1 MNYLIKMSTKWLM
14 ALLFLITFTSSILIL
29 ISVINSNSTIR
40 ENGKWVDHT
49 HKVLMLIENS
59 IQQVVNMETGY
70 RGFLLTNDEVFLEP
84 YHSGKKAAL
93 YEIGKL
99 LDITSDNAIQTETFT
114 TISRQIKLWD
124 EQIIQNGFKIR
135 RNQGT
140 VEVSEFV
147 ARATGKQYVDKV
159 RKLFAD
165 ASAREE
171 KLLSVRNKAQQN
183 SLNNLTLVTVVLTII
198 AGIVSAVFLTIVN
211 STLKNNVNELSSA
224 ISMLAK
230 GILKPLPIIPSGN
243 EFFKIKL
250 AYNSSIEKL
259 LNITHTLNGV
269 AEAASSSSE
278 ELTFVMDNAAQNTRH
293 EFSQIELISKAINE
307 LSNTSKDVSSN
318 AISAERETVK
328 AIENVNEGNETLE
341 QSMLLTHTINESV
354 QETANMIEELKNN
367 ANNIGEV
374 TSVISAISDQTNLL
388 ALNAAIE
395 AARAGEQGRGFAVVA
410 DEVRSLAAKTQKS
423 TQDIQDIIANLQEQ
437 SEKVNDNMISNVTS
451 IRESVELSKNVKRS
465 FEVIAESVQS
475 ISHINSLVTTASQE
489 QNKVTEGIANSTT
502 RVLDLVNEN
511 VAAVTQTQQA
521 SQELAL
527 LAVKQSQELSFFS
540 VG

>member
-14 ALLFLITFTSSILIL
+14 TLLFLVTFTSSILIL
-29 ISVINSNSTIR
+29 ISVINSNSSIR
-40 ENGKWVDHT
+40 ENGQWVEHT
-49 HKVLMLIENS
+49 HKVLTLIENS

-93 YEIGKL
+93 YDIDKL
-99 LDITSDNAIQTETFT
+99 LNITSDNAIQTKAFT
-114 TISRQIKLWD
+114 TISQQIKLWD

-135 RNQGT
+135 RNQGN

-147 ARATGKQYVDKV
+147 AKATGKQYVDKV

-165 ASAREE
+165 ASAREKE
-171 KLLSVRNKAQQN
+171 LLIVRNKAQQN
-183 SLNNLTLVTVVLTII
+183 SLNNLTLVTVILTII

-224 ISMLAK
+224 IAMLAK

-243 EFFKIKL
+243 EFFKIKQ
-250 AYNSSIEKL
+250 AYNAAVEKL

-269 AEAASSSSE
+269 AEATSSSSQ
-278 ELTFVMDNAAQNTRH
+278 ELTVVMDNAAQNIRH
-293 EFSQIELISKAINE
+293 EFSQIEVISKAINK

-341 QSMLLTHTINESV
+341 QSMLLTHRINESV

-423 TQDIQDIIANLQEQ
+423 TQDIQDIIAKLQEQ
-437 SEKVNDNMISNVTS
+437 SEKVNYNMISNVTS
-451 IRESVELSKNVKRS
+451 IRQSVELSKNVKRS

-475 ISHINSLVTTASQE
+475 ISHINSLVTAASQE

-502 RVLDLVNEN
+502 TALDLVTEN
-511 VAAVTQTQQA
+511 VAAVSQTQQA

>member
-1 MNYLIKMSTKWLM
+1 
-14 ALLFLITFTSSILIL
+14 
-29 ISVINSNSTIR
+29 
-40 ENGKWVDHT
+40 
-49 HKVLMLIENS
+49 
-59 IQQVVNMETGY
+59 
-70 RGFLLTNDEVFLEP
+70 
-84 YHSGKKAAL
+84 
-93 YEIGKL
+93 
-99 LDITSDNAIQTETFT
+99 
-114 TISRQIKLWD
+114 
-124 EQIIQNGFKIR
+124 
-135 RNQGT
+135 
-140 VEVSEFV
+140 
-147 ARATGKQYVDKV
+147 
-159 RKLFAD
+159 
-165 ASAREE
+165 
-171 KLLSVRNKAQQN
+171 
-183 SLNNLTLVTVVLTII
+183 LTII

-211 STLKNNVNELSSA
+211 STLKNNVKELSSA
-224 ISMLAK
+224 IAMLAK

-243 EFFKIKL
+243 EFFQIKQ
-250 AYNSSIEKL
+250 AYNAAVEKL

-269 AEAASSSSE
+269 AEATSSSSE

-293 EFSQIELISKAINE
+293 ELSQIEVISKAINK

-341 QSMLLTHTINESV
+341 QSMLLTHRINESV

-423 TQDIQDIIANLQEQ
+423 TQDIQDIIAKLQEQ

-451 IRESVELSKNVKRS
+451 IRQSVELSKNVKRS

-475 ISHINSLVTTASQE
+475 ISHINSLVAAASQE

-502 RVLDLVNEN
+502 TALDLVNEN

>member
-1 MNYLIKMSTKWLM
+1 MSTKWLM
-14 ALLFLITFTSSILIL
+14 TLLFLVTFTSSILIL
-29 ISVINSNSTIR
+29 ISVINSNSSIR
-40 ENGKWVDHT
+40 ENGQWVEHT
-49 HKVLMLIENS
+49 HKVLTLIENS

-93 YEIGKL
+93 YDIGKL
-99 LDITSDNAIQTETFT
+99 LNITSDNAIQTKAFT
-114 TISRQIKLWD
+114 TISQQIKLWD

-135 RNQGT
+135 RNQGN

-147 ARATGKQYVDKV
+147 AKATGKQYVDKV

-165 ASAREE
+165 ASAREKE
-171 KLLSVRNKAQQN
+171 LLIVRNKAQQN
-183 SLNNLTLVTVVLTII
+183 SVNNLTLVTVILTII

-224 ISMLAK
+224 IAMLAK

-243 EFFKIKL
+243 EFFKIKQ
-250 AYNSSIEKL
+250 AYNAAVEKL

-269 AEAASSSSE
+269 AEATSSSSQ
-278 ELTFVMDNAAQNTRH
+278 ELTVVMDNAAQNIRH
-293 EFSQIELISKAINE
+293 EFSQIEVISKAINK

-341 QSMLLTHTINESV
+341 QSMLLTHRINESV

-423 TQDIQDIIANLQEQ
+423 TQDIQDIIAKLQEQ
-437 SEKVNDNMISNVTS
+437 SEKVNYNMISNVTS
-451 IRESVELSKNVKRS
+451 IRQSVELSKNVKRS

-475 ISHINSLVTTASQE
+475 ISHINSLVTAASQE

-502 RVLDLVNEN
+502 TALDLVTEN
-511 VAAVTQTQQA
+511 VAAVSQTQQA

>member
-14 ALLFLITFTSSILIL
+14 ALLFLVTFTSSILIL

-124 EQIIQNGFKIR
+124 EQVIQNGFKIR

-269 AEAASSSSE
+269 AEATSSSSE

>member
-14 ALLFLITFTSSILIL
+14 TLLFLVTFTSSILIL
-29 ISVINSNSTIR
+29 ISVINSNSSIR
-40 ENGKWVDHT
+40 ENGQWVEHT
-49 HKVLMLIENS
+49 HKVLTLIENS

-93 YEIGKL
+93 YDIGKL
-99 LDITSDNAIQTETFT
+99 LNITSDNAIQTKAFT
-114 TISRQIKLWD
+114 TISQQIKLWD

-135 RNQGT
+135 RNQGN

-147 ARATGKQYVDKV
+147 AKATGKQYVDKV

-165 ASAREE
+165 ASAREKE
-171 KLLSVRNKAQQN
+171 LLIVRNKAQQN
-183 SLNNLTLVTVVLTII
+183 SLNNLTLVTVILTII

-224 ISMLAK
+224 IAMLAK

-243 EFFKIKL
+243 EFFKIKQ
-250 AYNSSIEKL
+250 AYNAAVEKL

-269 AEAASSSSE
+269 AEATSSSSQ
-278 ELTFVMDNAAQNTRH
+278 ELTVVMDNAAQNIRH
-293 EFSQIELISKAINE
+293 EFSQIEVISKAINK

-341 QSMLLTHTINESV
+341 QSMLLTHRINESV

-423 TQDIQDIIANLQEQ
+423 TQDIQDIIAKLQEQ
-437 SEKVNDNMISNVTS
+437 SEKVNYNMISNVTS
-451 IRESVELSKNVKRS
+451 IRQSVELSKNVKRS

-475 ISHINSLVTTASQE
+475 ISHINSLVTAASQE

-502 RVLDLVNEN
+502 TALDLVTEN
-511 VAAVTQTQQA
+511 VAAVSQTQQA